1 MFSINK
7 IKEIEKEEQPKKQV
21 EYPNHIY

>member
-7 IKEIEKEEQPKKQV
+7 IKEIEKEEQTKKQV